1 MTINEILDSFEKYDG
16 VYKRQEVDAAIALQD
31 EITPQLINVL
41 KDVLVDPEKYADEE
55 NNYFGHIYAFML
67 LGYFREVEAHDV
79 IVGLFSLPGK
89 LSGDLF
95 GDCVTGNLPIVLL
108 NTCGGDLTRIK
119 ELVLNQ
125 DADEYCRGS
134 AIESV
139 MYGVIEG
146 IISREDVLSYY
157 SDLFAEYEKAGES
170 SLTATLA
177 CCVCDLYPEELMP
190 VIDKAYDVGIVDST
204 YISREEFDEALAKG
218 KNKCLQELYVKFDR
232 IHSLSVHDSMSWWAS
247 FDQDK
252 KAGNILSTSSTENR
266 SKLNLASTG
275 HVAKKI
281 KSKNKIAKKSRKANR
296 KKRK

>member
-1 MTINEILDSFEKYDG
+1 MTINEILASFEKYDG
-16 VYKRQEVDAAIALQD
+16 VYKRQEVSAAIALQD
-31 EITPQLINVL
+31 EITPCFINVL
-41 KDVLVDPEKYADEE
+41 KDVLADPEKYADQE

-79 IVGLFSLPGK
+79 IVDIFSLPGK

-95 GDCVTGNLPIVLL
+95 GDCVTGNLHVVLL
-108 NTCGGDLTRIK
+108 NTCGGYLTRIK
-119 ELVLNQ
+119 ELVQNQ

-146 IISREDVLSYY
+146 FISREEVLSYY
-157 SDLFAEYEKAGES
+157 RDLFAEYEKSGES

-190 VIDKAYDVGIVDST
+190 VIIRAYDAGIVDFA

-218 KNKCLQELYVKFDR
+218 KNKCLQELYEKFDR
-232 IHSLSVHDSMSWWAS
+232 VQSLSVHDSMSWWAS
-247 FDQDK
+247 FKQDK
-252 KAGNILSTSSTENR
+252 KAGKLLSTSSIKNH
-266 SKLNLASTG
+266 SKLNLASTV
-275 HVAKKI
+275 HVAKKA
-281 KSKNKIAKKSRKANR
+281 KAKNKIAKKSRKANR